1 MQRSAIGTLLATV
14 LAVAPAAAADEA
26 PVTIPTIPTIP
37 WTEAEKHVG
46 KTVTVEGRVMGKH
59 CSPTSCLLAFE
70 PTFNKFTA
78 VIQAKDFKTLSP
90 ESLDSSFVGRNVRVK
105 GTVRMLDKKP
115 EIVVSGTGDLQVVT
129 SARERADA
137 RAEAQTEVMD
147 RMGEILDRLEDLV
160 VRIETTQTRL
170 EQISTALAQQ
180 AEQLAAIQAAANE
193 PPPVEEP
200 PTYGEPA
207 PRPRYEALRT
217 IKRGMT
223 SNEVARLVGEP
234 VESERAVNGGY
245 VWYYGYGRSVT
256 FNRRNRAIALVGFP
270 SS

>member
-1 MQRSAIGTLLATV
+1 MRVSTIGTLLATV
-14 LAVAPAAAADEA
+14 LVAAPATAADEA
-26 PVTIPTIPTIP
+26 PATIP

-90 ESLDSSFVGRNVRVK
+90 ESLESGFVGRKVRVK
-105 GTVRMLDKKP
+105 GTVRMLEKKP
-115 EIVVSGTGDLQVVT
+115 EIVVQSTDDLQVVT
-129 SARERADA
+129 SAKERAQERADA
-137 RAEAQTEVMD
+137 QVEMMD
-147 RMGEILDRLEDLV
+147 RMSEILERLEDLI
-160 VRIETTQTRL
+160 VRIESTQTRL
-170 EQISTALAQQ
+170 EQVSTALAQQ
-180 AEQLAAIQAAANE
+180 AEQLAELQAIANE

-200 PTYGEPA
+200 PTYGDPA

-223 SNEVARLVGEP
+223 SNEVARLVGQP
-234 VESERAVNGGY
+234 LESESAVNGGY

-256 FNRRNRAIALVGFP
+256 FDRRNRAIALVGFP
-270 SS
+270 SG

>member
-1 MQRSAIGTLLATV
+1 MLLATV
-14 LAVAPAAAADEA
+14 LSVAPLLAAD
-26 PVTIPTIPTIP
+26 PPPTIP

-78 VIQAKDFKTLSP
+78 VIQAENFKTLSP
-90 ESLDSSFVGRNVRVK
+90 ESLESTFVGRNVRVK
-105 GTVRMLDKKP
+105 GTVRMLEKKP
-115 EIVVSGTGDLQVVT
+115 EIVVSGADDLQVVT
-129 SARERADA
+129 SAKERA
-137 RAEAQTEVMD
+137 AEREAVQIEMLE
-147 RMGEILDRLEDLV
+147 RMGDILARLEDLI

-170 EQISTALAQQ
+170 EQVSTALAQQ
-180 AEQLAAIQAAANE
+180 AEQLAEIQAAAAE

-223 SNEVARLVGEP
+223 SDEVARLVGQP
-234 VESERAVNGGY
+234 LDSEQAVNGGY

-256 FNRRNRAIALVGFP
+256 FDRRDRAIAMVGFP

>member
-1 MQRSAIGTLLATV
+1 MRRSVIGTLLATV
-14 LAVAPAAAADEA
+14 LVAAPAGAADEPPA
-26 PVTIPTIPTIP
+26 TIR

-90 ESLDSSFVGRNVRVK
+90 ESLESSFVGRNVRVK
-105 GTVRMLDKKP
+105 GTVRMLEKKP
-115 EIVVSGTGDLQVVT
+115 EIVVESPEDLQVVT
-129 SARERADA
+129 SAKERAEERNA
-137 RAEAQTEVMD
+137 AQIEMMD
-147 RMGEILDRLEDLV
+147 RMSDILERLEDLI

-170 EQISTALAQQ
+170 EQVSTALAQQ
-180 AEQLAAIQAAANE
+180 AEQLADLQAIASE

-200 PTYGEPA
+200 PTYGDPA

-223 SNEVARLVGEP
+223 SNEVARLVGQP
-234 VESERAVNGGY
+234 LESEVAVNGGY

-256 FNRRNRAIALVGFP
+256 FDRRNRAIALVGFP
-270 SS
+270 TS